1 MEWGGKLVGGVAGL
15 LVGGPVGAALGLLA
29 GHLFDDKLAEQRRT
43 GRREDG
49 GGRNAG
55 GAERNTGSAER
66 NTGGDAPRGAPQSAA
81 RPQSA
86 KGERASTIY
95 HVEDTDPL
103 VGTRGESAATEER
116 EDGPATH
123 DPAAVSTQFFR
134 TTFEVMGHVAKSDG
148 RVSEDDIRAARS
160 IMADFALDA
169 PQVAQAIDN
178 FNVGKGDAYDIEREV
193 LALRRAC
200 AGRPDLLRNFLEI
213 QMRAAIGGSDLRGPA
228 RPLLTRVAAVLG
240 VGGLEFA
247 RLETVLRIRYRA
259 RGNRGDAADWN
270 RPADTAQRTGH
281 GATGGAR
288 PAGGASSGGASSGGA
303 SAGGSSAGAA
313 GKGGGAKSGA
323 GRAGEANGR
332 GGRSRHS
339 RRERPRPDGG
349 ATGGSEGRGPTTS
362 GTRMSLSEAYEVLGV
377 LPGARMPEITKAY
390 RRQLSRH
397 HPDKLKANG
406 LPESMLAHAQQQTQ
420 LIIEAFNIIRESRG
434 ERA

>member
-1 MEWGGKLVGGVAGL
+1 MDWGGKLVGGVAGL

-29 GHLFDDKLAEQRRT
+29 GHLFDDKLAEQRRA
-43 GRREDG
+43 GRRS
-49 GGRNAG
+49 G
-55 GAERNTGSAER
+55 GAGRSDGSE
-66 NTGGDAPRGAPQSAA
+66 GGTRGEPKAGA
-81 RPQSA
+81 RPQAA
-86 KGERASTIY
+86 KGERPHTIY

-103 VGTRGESAATEER
+103 VGSRGEAAADDER
-116 EDGPATH
+116 EEAPATH
-123 DPAAVSTQFFR
+123 NPAAVSKQFFR

-160 IMADFALDA
+160 IMADFALDTT
-169 PQVAQAIDN
+169 QVAYAIEN
-178 FNVGKGDAYDIEREV
+178 FNLGKGEGYDMEREV
-193 LALRRAC
+193 LALRRCC

-228 RPLLTRVAAVLG
+228 RPLLTRIAAMLG

-270 RPADTAQRTGH
+270 RPADAAQRPGH
-281 GATGGAR
+281 GAAGGAAGGGT
-288 PAGGASSGGASSGGA
+288 AGGASSTAGASSA
-303 SAGGSSAGAA
+303 AGA
-313 GKGGGAKSGA
+313 GVGGGAKAGA
-323 GRAGEANGR
+323 ERAGGAQGR
-332 GGRSRHS
+332 GSRARHS

-349 ATGGSEGRGPTTS
+349 AAGASDSRGPSTS
-362 GTRMSLSEAYEVLGV
+362 GTRMTLSEAFEVLGV
-377 LPGARMPEITKAY
+377 LPGARMPDITKAY

-434 ERA
+434 D